1 MLLAID
7 AGNTNVVFAVY
18 DGDVQRGVWRAATD
32 SRRTADEYAVWLL
45 QLMSKAGLDAAQL
58 DGCIVASVVPL
69 ATFNLL
75 KLVREHLQLEPLVIG
90 EPNVQLGL
98 RVLLDRPEEVG
109 ADRIVNAVAAS
120 ERYGGP
126 LIVIDFGTATTFDVV
141 DANGDYRGGVI
152 APGIILSVEA
162 LHMAAA
168 KLPKVDV
175 VRPKTDNVI
184 ATSTVTAMQSGIY
197 WGYVGLIEGLV
208 ARIRAE
214 LGGGARVI
222 ATGGLAT
229 LFADA
234 TQAIDSI
241 DEDLTLRGLVL
252 LYQRNAQS
260 AAVAA

>member
-1 MLLAID
+1 
-7 AGNTNVVFAVY
+7 
-18 DGDVQRGVWRAATD
+18 
-32 SRRTADEYAVWLL
+32 
-45 QLMSKAGLDAAQL
+45 
-58 DGCIVASVVPL
+58 
-69 ATFNLL
+69 
-75 KLVREHLQLEPLVIG
+75 
-90 EPNVQLGL
+90 
-98 RVLLDRPEEVG
+98 
-109 ADRIVNAVAAS
+109 
-120 ERYGGP
+120 

-141 DANGDYRGGVI
+141 DGNGDYRGGVI
-152 APGIILSVEA
+152 APGITLSVEA

-175 VRPKTDNVI
+175 IRPKSDKVV

-214 LGGGARVI
+214 LGAGARVI

-234 TQAIDSI
+234 TQAIDAI

-252 LYQRNAQS
+252 LHQRNVAN